1 MITPL
6 RHFKTNCHKVLTR
19 EENTL
24 DKQGNI
30 EGPFQA
36 TLSPYELFLLFFVP
50 WGFLFFWIIIKCFWV
65 FFFFIPF
72 FSSPNRLD
80 LKMQNNKRNE

>member
-6 RHFKTNCHKVLTR
+6 RHFKTNCHKVLTPR

-24 DKQGNI
+24 DKQRNI

-65 FFFFIPF
+65 FCFFYSIFFFT
-72 FSSPNRLD
+72 
-80 LKMQNNKRNE
+80 KRIRFKDAK